1 MKLGKLIRLFL
12 VEGDPDGIV
21 TAEIQNM
28 TIYAT
33 SFPRTKINVFK
44 KREEAKK
51 AGAYILVGDNLVNPL
66 KPRVYVGEGT
76 PVIDRINSHDDSKNK
91 KDFWDRAIVFTSKD
105 DYLTKTQIQYLES
118 KLVREINSIQGALLN
133 NIQEPKSPILS
144 EVDHA
149 EMEEFYL
156 ALSLLLKTFGY
167 DFLEDKAIKINDIE
181 EGKDIEESFMDDITF
196 KFEIKDAVAHMK
208 IVDNDYVVLEGS
220 TIVKQQRKNIAAGV
234 LDARRTLQSQG
245 RLIDDVNLD
254 LLKLK
259 VNYTWKSPSS
269 ASAFVAGG
277 NDNGRTSWRYNGRTL
292 AELEIEDEKNHNDD

>member
-1 MKLGKLIRLFL
+1 MKIGKLIRLFL

-44 KREEAKK
+44 RREEAKK
-51 AGAYILVGDNLVNPL
+51 AGAYILIGDNIVNPL
-66 KPRVYVGEGT
+66 KPIVYVGEGT
-76 PVIDRINSHDDSKNK
+76 PVIDRISSHNDSKSK
-91 KDFWDRAIVFTSKD
+91 KDFWDRAVVFTSKD

-118 KLVREINSIQGALLN
+118 KLVKEINSIQGASLN
-133 NIQEPKSPILS
+133 NIQEPKEPILS

-167 DFLEDKAIKINDIE
+167 DFLEEKAIDINKIND
-181 EGKDIEESFMDDITF
+181 GKDIEESFMDDIIF
-196 KFEIKDAVAHMK
+196 KFEIKGAVAKMR

-220 TIVKQQRKNIAAGV
+220 TIVKQQRKNIPPGV
-234 LDARRTLQSQG
+234 LDARTTLKSQG
-245 RLIDDVNLD
+245 RLIND
-254 LLKLK
+254 LNPDLFKLT
-259 VNYTWKSPSS
+259 VNYTWKSPSY

-277 NDNGRTSWRYNGRTL
+277 NDNGRTSWRYEGKTL
-292 AELEIEDEKNHNDD
+292 AELETEDERKHN